1 MKIRDLTHDNKVF
14 EYDNEKFR
22 IEYSFATDT
31 IFIRRLSDNKVIG
44 ILENTESIG
53 FINEHDGV
61 HKETG
66 EEYTDFVVSYHDEKE
81 RTYISHYRLNNYE
94 GYMKHIKTFET
105 TSIFEDKIRVSNHT
119 YKVCPDR
126 EECSLYNLDGKSRK
140 FMIHEDHEKEIK
152 EILGENTILV
162 EETLHSTP
170 EIEDRIVYGF
180 DKDTFEPTTPIWSD
194 LQRRFIDVHPLEEI
208 RKLEW
213 EKHMHYPFS
222 EGEGQKLISRTIRLE
237 ILRYLDMLAEQL
249 SREDIM
255 YKNELPNKEFMMKL
269 IDKN

>member
-1 MKIRDLTHDNKVF
+1 MSIRDITHNNKVF
-14 EYDNEKFR
+14 EYDNEKFSVQ
-22 IEYSFATDT
+22 YSFPLDT
-31 IFIRRLSDNKVIG
+31 LFIRRLSDNKVVG
-44 ILENTESIG
+44 IIENADRVG

-61 HKETG
+61 YKETG
-66 EEYTDFVVSYHDEKE
+66 EEYTDFVVSYCDEKE
-81 RTYISHYRLNNYE
+81 RPFISHYRLNNHE
-94 GYMKHIKTFET
+94 NFIKHIKTFDTE
-105 TSIFEDKIRVSNHT
+105 SAIEYEIRVSNHT

-140 FMIHEDHEKEIK
+140 FTIHDDHEEEIQ
-152 EILGENTILV
+152 EILGEKTILV
-162 EETLHSTP
+162 EETLYSTP

-237 ILRYLDMLAEQL
+237 ILRYLDMLALQL
-249 SREDIM
+249 PSEDIM

-269 IDKN
+269 TNKN